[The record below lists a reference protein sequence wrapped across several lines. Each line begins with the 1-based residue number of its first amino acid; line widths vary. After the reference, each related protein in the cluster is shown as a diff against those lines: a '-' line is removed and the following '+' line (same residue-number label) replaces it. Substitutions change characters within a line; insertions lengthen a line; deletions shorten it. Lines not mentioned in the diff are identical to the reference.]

1 MVFFSNPD
9 QYNNFIS
16 YIYTQY
22 KTPLVMRKSLAL
34 LLLAAALFAVSC
46 GSKEPVKFDG
56 AGDIGDCHIPGS
68 HSYDAA
74 TGTYTLTASGYNL
87 WFETDAFYF
96 VWKKVKGDFE
106 ITGEV
111 AFKGEGVN
119 PHRKIGFLIRESLD
133 PQSRYADAA
142 IHGEG
147 LTSLQYRPETAGETL
162 ESVSESWGPTVVSLI
177 RRGNTISIR
186 TGKGSLPETD
196 DTSVDIALPEECYV
210 GMFMCSH
217 EEDIAETGYLKNVR
231 LIQ

>member
-1 MVFFSNPD
+1 M
-9 QYNNFIS
+9 
-16 YIYTQY
+16 TK
-22 KTPLVMRKSLAL
+22 KTALAL
-34 LLLAAALFAVSC
+34 LLCAALLAASC
-46 GSKEPVKFDG
+46 GNQPLKFDG

-68 HSYDAA
+68 HSYDPA
-74 TGTYTLTASGYNL
+74 TDTYTLTASGYNL

-96 VWKKVKGDFE
+96 VWKKVTGDFE

-111 AFKGEGVN
+111 AFEGEGVN

-162 ESVSESWGPTVVSLI
+162 EVTSESWAPTVVSLR

-186 TGKGSLPETD
+186 TGQGSLPDAD
-196 DTSVDIALPEECYV
+196 DASVELPLPAECYV

-217 EEDIAETGYLKNVR
+217 EEDLSETGYLRHVALK
-231 LIQ
+231 Q

>member
-1 MVFFSNPD
+1 M
-9 QYNNFIS
+9 
-16 YIYTQY
+16 
-22 KTPLVMRKSLAL
+22 KTKAPL
-34 LLLAAALFAVSC
+34 LLLCAALLAVSC
-46 GSKEPVKFDG
+46 GGNKPVKFDG
-56 AGDIGDCHIPGS
+56 AGDIGDCHIAGS

-74 TGTYTLTASGYNL
+74 TDTYTLTASGYNL
-87 WFETDAFYF
+87 WFETDAFYY

-111 AFKGEGVN
+111 SFKGEGVN

-162 ESVSESWGPTVVSLI
+162 EVTSDSWGPTFVSLR

-186 TGKGSLPETD
+186 TGKGALPDKD
-196 DTSVDIALPEECYV
+196 DASVELTLPEECYV

-217 EEDIAETGYLKNVR
+217 EEDVAETGYLRNVR
-231 LIQ
+231 LTQ